1 MEMVILINE
10 TSDKAE
16 SKRIEFCSCGEKDE
30 AEFLNDLEVERR
42 KIYRKYW
49 SMNNKW
55 KSVNSQDQLTINLL
69 YNRMFR

>member
-16 SKRIEFCSCGEKDE
+16 SKRIEFCSCAEKDE

-49 SMNNKW
+49 SMNNK
-55 KSVNSQDQLTINLL
+55 
-69 YNRMFR
+69 